1 MGYEIERFKAW
12 LQTKASPVLTL
23 DEVARVASLAGW
35 TGEDL
40 VLAVAIAGAESGYR
54 VRAKNVAKNGTEDT
68 GLFQVNS
75 IHKPTEAEKYDPEA
89 NAKAAYRIWERR
101 KKWDTDGFRAWVAY
115 KNGKHSPFVAA
126 ARVAVE
132 RLLEGINGANQ

>member
-40 VLAVAIAGAESGYR
+40 VTAVAVVGAESGYR

-75 IHKPTEAEKYDPEA
+75 IHKPSEEEKYDPEA
-89 NAKAAYRIWERR
+89 NARAAYKIWERR
-101 KKWDTDGFRAWVAY
+101 KKVGPFFDGFRAWVAY
-115 KNGKHSPFVAA
+115 KNGKHLPFMDA
-126 ARVAVE
+126 ARTAVQ
-132 RLLEGINGANQ
+132 RVQGVS